1 MSIKPPKQKELYRIC
16 AETKSGKIVNINSYY
31 RDALWYKTEI
41 KDAVNY
47 ILNNHPKIKRE
58 NLIVFR
64 QDWVED
70 KNILNFAP
78 KKRS

>member
-16 AETKSGKIVNINSYY
+16 AETKSGKIVNIDSYY

-47 ILNNHPKIKRE
+47 ILNNNPKIKRE
-58 NLIVFR
+58 NLVIFR
-64 QDWVED
+64 QEWVED
-70 KNILNFAP
+70 KDVLSLQ
-78 KKRS
+78 KKRN